1 MLLEDNISET
11 SWQVRN
17 LKSDIYSTSFLSRH
31 LFMALSVALNCE
43 GLHAYLHTA
52 KSANLWSYSGIFI
65 TILDKEQN
73 L

>member
-1 MLLEDNISET
+1 
-11 SWQVRN
+11 
-17 LKSDIYSTSFLSRH
+17 
-31 LFMALSVALNCE
+31 MALSVALNCE